1 MVLVRRGFRVDVRCD
16 PCRLGAVGTEV
27 SGGKPRGRSP
37 EARVRRAPT
46 VRRVL
51 EYERAQAAKREQSH
65 LIARALRFAA
75 GEWDRFSPD
84 EVAWMRSTA
93 ARLERK

>member
-1 MVLVRRGFRVDVRCD
+1 M
-16 PCRLGAVGTEV
+16 
-27 SGGKPRGRSP
+27 SNGKPRGRSP
-37 EARVRRAPT
+37 EARLRRAPT

-51 EYERAQAAKREQSH
+51 EHERRLAAKREQS
-65 LIARALRFAA
+65 LLVARALRFAA
-75 GEWDRFSPD
+75 GEWVRFSPG